1 MTISVTPNSDGTI
14 TVSCGNDSVTIGAA
28 AAPKQQDA
36 SADIPIL
43 WPNHGATA
51 SIVADGKAKV
61 MVIRVPPEN
70 DLLKAIKE
78 QHELHSRE
86 PELTIFQ
93 FDVEGAEPLSVEE
106 INRTLTDLGNPDWMV
121 TQIKLTWPR
130 DE

>member
-14 TVSCGNDSVTIGAA
+14 TVTCGNDSITIGAA
-28 AAPKQQDA
+28 AAPKQNA

-51 SIVADGKAKV
+51 SIVADGKAKT
-61 MVIRVPPEN
+61 MVIRVSPEN
-70 DLLKAIKE
+70 DLMKAIRE

-86 PELTIFQ
+86 PEPIIFQ
-93 FDVEGAEPLSVEE
+93 FHVEGSEPLSVEKINEALSE
-106 INRTLTDLGNPDWMV
+106 IGNPDWMV
-121 TQIKLTWPR
+121 TQIKLIGLR